1 MKAREHRAMLHDGL
15 FSKRPAIGAGS
26 FLGLPVCVGSFGV
39 DEPMGQLHKIDI
51 LKWRLSH
58 PTRSYASR
66 IGFQGEGIL
75 SCDSRWFLILM
86 PSTYVT
92 HDDLCGAG
100 QHQIC
105 AETKLIGDIAPVV
118 MERVSARNVETR
130 KIDARCH
137 RSSLDKREVR
147 KEALAHFSSDTV
159 QLLLDRCNELSRS
172 AREFF
177 DAQPLVNK
185 FESNNCFFVS
195 LSIALH

>member
-66 IGFQGEGIL
+66 IGLQGEGIL

-86 PSTYVT
+86 PSTHVT

-100 QHQIC
+100 QHQIH
-105 AETKLIGDIAPVV
+105 AETKLIGDMPQ
-118 MERVSARNVETR
+118 S
-130 KIDARCH
+130 
-137 RSSLDKREVR
+137 
-147 KEALAHFSSDTV
+147 
-159 QLLLDRCNELSRS
+159 
-172 AREFF
+172 
-177 DAQPLVNK
+177 
-185 FESNNCFFVS
+185 
-195 LSIALH
+195 